1 MKWIKSREN
10 FLSEAKIKDVI
21 LPTQKEVVVALWGE
35 RILDFEE
42 IEATDNIIQGKW
54 KLSEQDKI
62 EALSTFFKAR
72 LDVVYEFFGRLPN
85 EFKLCLEQS
94 IDLDL
99 IKNDNDMFRKILNNF
114 DIHKPTINQIS
125 VLSENIFKKISMSE
139 TQADEIIIRDESG
152 RPILDEETK
161 KPIKRKREKDEII
174 FSKNLVNINGFVE
187 DYNRLYPDK
196 TIDAS
201 KFSSGEVLR
210 VISASKEDFGGDSYL
225 VEVDVYAK
233 DMFLSIKHN
242 AKDILN
248 MSVSRFYASCQ
259 HLYRGGFK
267 HRVIGNVFDPN
278 SVPAFLIFDSPI
290 LDSKGVLISEQL
302 PLSRMMIRNIDLPQA
317 EDDEKFKLYFD
328 RAYPDRMEDF
338 MSDIIEKHTGMK
350 SSDTDNYLFS
360 PDIPEDTYIDGPY
373 MDRLDIKRKKLIGIN
388 AKLIT
393 FAQDSDWSNC
403 IISPKARIEEI
414 NIDTT
419 MLPQNFFDLN
429 LNPKVTRFRYLKL
442 NSLEPFKNLKS
453 NTFSFDK
460 CQFKNEILSDLNQN
474 CPNIKSLEFINCE
487 LEGKDISVF
496 KNLEELHLIYTVDF
510 NEFKGIV
517 EELKLKKIVISGD
530 LASGKENKNYINS
543 LKSKGI
549 KVETIGPVL

>member
-1 MKWIKSREN
+1 
-10 FLSEAKIKDVI
+10 
-21 LPTQKEVVVALWGE
+21 
-35 RILDFEE
+35 
-42 IEATDNIIQGKW
+42 
-54 KLSEQDKI
+54 
-62 EALSTFFKAR
+62 
-72 LDVVYEFFGRLPN
+72 
-85 EFKLCLEQS
+85 
-94 IDLDL
+94 
-99 IKNDNDMFRKILNNF
+99 
-114 DIHKPTINQIS
+114 
-125 VLSENIFKKISMSE
+125 
-139 TQADEIIIRDESG
+139 
-152 RPILDEETK
+152 
-161 KPIKRKREKDEII
+161 
-174 FSKNLVNINGFVE
+174 
-187 DYNRLYPDK
+187 
-196 TIDAS
+196 
-201 KFSSGEVLR
+201 
-210 VISASKEDFGGDSYL
+210 
-225 VEVDVYAK
+225 
-233 DMFLSIKHN
+233 
-242 AKDILN
+242 
-248 MSVSRFYASCQ
+248 
-259 HLYRGGFK
+259 
-267 HRVIGNVFDPN
+267 
-278 SVPAFLIFDSPI
+278 LIFDSPI

-302 PLSRMMIRNIDLPQA
+302 PLSRMMIRNIDLPRY

-350 SSDTDNYLFS
+350 SSDTEKYLFS
-360 PDIPEDTYIDGPY
+360 PDIPEDTYIDSPY

-388 AKLIT
+388 AKSIT

-419 MLPQNFFDLN
+419 MLPQNFFDLK
-429 LNPKVTRFRYLKL
+429 LDPKVTRFRYLKL

-487 LEGKDISVF
+487 LDGKDISVF

-517 EELKLKKIVISGD
+517 EGLKLKKIVISGD

-549 KVETIGPVL
+549 KVETIGPAL